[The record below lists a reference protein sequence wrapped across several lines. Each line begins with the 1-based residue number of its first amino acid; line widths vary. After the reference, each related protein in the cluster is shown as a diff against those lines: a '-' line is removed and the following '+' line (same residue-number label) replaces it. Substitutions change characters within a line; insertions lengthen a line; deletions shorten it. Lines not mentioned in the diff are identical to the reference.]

1 MLVVVLESVEI
12 WLELLVMC
20 WNGWSPVS
28 FNGFFS
34 DDLLIQVELPQDSV
48 LSPLSFIMLL
58 KANVKIMRLELSKKL
73 RLYPNMEI

>member
-34 DDLLIQVELPQDSV
+34 DDLLIQVELPW
-48 LSPLSFIMLL
+48 LSFKSFVIHYIAEG
-58 KANVKIMRLELSKKL
+58 KR
-73 RLYPNMEI
+73 